1 MLLVRVLYSLGRR
14 DTLLV
19 RVLDTKDTLL
29 VQVVYSLGRE
39 GHNIGLGLLLLG
51 IEISWVLGREEAT
64 EHRQTSTYQLL
75 YHILAGTLDV
85 PQQLC
90 DLIIVTAL
98 V

>member
-1 MLLVRVLYSLGRR
+1 MLLVRVLYSLGREEH
-14 DTLLV
+14 V
-19 RVLDTKDTLL
+19 
-29 VQVVYSLGRE
+29 
-39 GHNIGLGLLLLG
+39 IGLGLLNSSYLL
-51 IEISWVLGREEAT
+51 LGREENT

-85 PQQLC
+85 LQQLC